1 MANCIIKWYLYTYR
15 PKYLTLQQPCR
26 LFSMLVYLFLDVY
39 WLCYR
44 GGPSPKF
51 DWCQKWKKNFLRVM
65 NTNYPPP
72 PPPPLYHINIGPWK
86 PFAGTKVTKTKST
99 ADAPGATIKKAFRNC
114 YKMNCIICRNKP
126 VTLESMFVGDKF
138 IPHFKDLLGVLCW
151 LQQLCNSLA
160 GLKHLVFSFNILFK
174 CDFHLHLCSV
184 SE

>member
-1 MANCIIKWYLYTYR
+1 MVSWLSNLEIHWIGFYLH
-15 PKYLTLQQPCR
+15 KDMLE
-26 LFSMLVYLFLDVY
+26 LVYY
-39 WLCYR
+39 
-44 GGPSPKF
+44 
-51 DWCQKWKKNFLRVM
+51 KKNIFVVWI
-65 NTNYPPP
+65 
-72 PPPPLYHINIGPWK
+72 LYLIRQK
-86 PFAGTKVTKTKST
+86 PFCVLWIQTTPPIPHRCRALEAKVTKTKST

-126 VTLESMFVGDKF
+126 VTLESMFVGAKF

-174 CDFHLHLCSV
+174 YDFHLHLCSV